1 MFPLLTFYY
10 FVFAVVVVAT
20 SNVILVDATDRMSNT
35 IHSTADEMVTANV
48 AQSARNTRFTEP
60 DDNVMD
66 KMFGTASYQDPPS
79 DKFVTNTAQTASYTR
94 TTEPSKTGKTGR
106 QGKISLNDN
115 NKGDDSI
122 PLEKPQK
129 VLLVSVDG
137 YRWDLH
143 KLFDTPNIARVLRN
157 GVTVDHVLN
166 VFPTKTLPNHHSIV
180 TGLYPEHHGMVDNA
194 FIDKSTGKWFDLE
207 DPDCMGR
214 NATSWWNQ
222 SLPLWIE
229 VEQKTK
235 YKSGNM
241 FWPGYKVPYG
251 VASSKEQQQSS
262 SIRKKQTSTYMPPAK
277 LQKTFE
283 SLRGDKRNATMYWV
297 LQKALDWLA
306 QDDVIFVP
314 LYSMEPDS
322 TLHEYGVEHENMVD
336 QVKTLDEFVG
346 TIFDSVIQD
355 RMLRDNVNVI
365 FIGKCVAPFNI
376 WLSSCCFC
384 YLILL

>member
-1 MFPLLTFYY
+1 MFPIMLRVFLL
-10 FVFAVVVVAT
+10 VFTIAIAASNLTLVGAT
-20 SNVILVDATDRMSNT
+20 VERISSTV
-35 IHSTADEMVTANV
+35 HSLDDKMTTTNMDT
-48 AQSARNTRFTEP
+48 QQFSRNTR
-60 DDNVMD
+60 
-66 KMFGTASYQDPPS
+66 TAKPS
-79 DKFVTNTAQTASYTR
+79 IA
-94 TTEPSKTGKTGR
+94 GKTGR
-106 QGKISLNDN
+106 QGKITLNRN
-115 NKGDDSI
+115 NDDDDMI

-129 VLLVSVDG
+129 VLLVSIDG

-194 FIDKSTGKWFDLE
+194 FIDNKTGRWFDLE

-241 FWPGYKVPYG
+241 FWPGYKVPYYP
-251 VASSKEQQQSS
+251 VTSKVEQQQQRNSN
-262 SIRKKQTSTYMPPAK
+262 REKQTSTYMPPVK

-283 SLRGDKRNATMYWV
+283 SLSGDKRNKTMYWV
-297 LQKALDWLA
+297 LQKALGWLA

-314 LYSMEPDS
+314 LYSTEPDL
-322 TLHEYGVEHENMVD
+322 TLHESGVENEKVVD
-336 QVKTLDEFVG
+336 QIKLLDDFVG
-346 TIFDSVIQD
+346 TIFDSVVQH
-355 RMLRDNVNVI
+355 RKLRDNVNVI
-365 FIGKCVAPFNI
+365 FIGKFRTKYVYF
-376 WLSSCCFC
+376 S
-384 YLILL
+384 LLYTLLLVLDSRFLMHFKFSH